1 MSQLVSDKI
10 LGNQLEGLLDED
22 SLSCFNIAKT
32 KNKLKKEPD
41 FILERTYYDK
51 LVEAKEMLPKISA
64 NYDFGTKVDGTIMG
78 NKIESYMIHLEKI
91 ENKYKVY
98 YDNVMSRMSNLTT
111 AEKIFIEEVF
121 MRGAD
126 AETFMEMHLISDYS
140 YRKLR
145 KSAILKL
152 AMEYDDEVLDI

>member
-1 MSQLVSDKI
+1 
-10 LGNQLEGLLDED
+10 
-22 SLSCFNIAKT
+22 
-32 KNKLKKEPD
+32 
-41 FILERTYYDK
+41 
-51 LVEAKEMLPKISA
+51 
-64 NYDFGTKVDGTIMG
+64 
-78 NKIESYMIHLEKI
+78 MIHLEKI

-98 YDNVMSRMSNLTT
+98 RDNVMSRMHNLTT